1 MTRKSSR
8 KGVGLLGWLARAGV
22 VTIFLAI
29 AGVVFLYEQGDAPP
43 TEEPATRSEPTNPG
57 RTAVSAGLIKAYF
70 TTPTLI
76 YPDRRDQRPDSP
88 LLKAVIA
95 DIGQA
100 ERTVDLA
107 VFDIDLR
114 DLTDAL
120 LAAKKRDVTVRLVV
134 DSENLIA
141 PEVAEVTGQMQQ
153 AGIAITFDERSAFMH
168 NKFIVI
174 DRRVLWL
181 GSWNMTTND
190 TYRNNNNML
199 RLRSQLAADAYQ
211 KEFQAMFDGQFGT
224 RKPIIIH
231 PAIRLDETPID
242 LHFSPTDGVA
252 QYILTEIG
260 RARRSIQFMA
270 FSFTSDDIA
279 SAMVDRRSAG
289 LSVQGVMER
298 QNVEGTGAAFQ
309 QLDRGGVEVLEDGN
323 CYILHHKV
331 IIIDEQI
338 VITGS
343 YNFTNSAEQSNDENL
358 VIIADKELAAQY
370 IAEFERVWEQ
380 AQAPTR
386 CG

>member
-1 MTRKSSR
+1 MTSKRGR
-8 KGVGLLGWLARAGV
+8 KGIGLLGWLARGAV
-22 VTIFLAI
+22 VAVFLTI
-29 AGVVFLYEQGDAPP
+29 AGLVFLFEEGATPETPSAPGPQP
-43 TEEPATRSEPTNPG
+43 TSVG
-57 RTAVSAGLIKAYF
+57 RTAISAGLIKAYF
-70 TTPTLI
+70 TTPTLV
-76 YPDRRDQRPDSP
+76 YPDRRDQRGASP
-88 LLKAVIA
+88 LLTAVIR
-95 DIGQA
+95 DIGDA
-100 ERTVDLA
+100 ERTVDVA
-107 VFDIDLR
+107 VFDIDLQ

-120 LAAKKRDVTVRLVV
+120 LEARGRGVKVRLVV

-153 AGIAITFDERSAFMH
+153 AGIAITFDEREAFMH

-174 DRRVLWL
+174 DRRIVWL
-181 GSWNMTTND
+181 GSWNMTAND

-211 KEFQAMFDGQFGT
+211 KEFQAMFDGLFGT
-224 RKPIIIH
+224 RKPIVVH

-252 QYILTEIG
+252 QYVLEEIG
-260 RARRSIQFMA
+260 RAKRSIRFMA

-279 SAMVDRRSAG
+279 GAMVDHRREG
-289 LSVQGVMER
+289 LSVRGVMER
-298 QNVEGTGAAFQ
+298 QNVSGTGAVFQ
-309 QLDRGGVEVLEDGN
+309 QLERGGVEVLEDGN

-370 IAEFERVWEQ
+370 LDEFDRIWEL
-380 AQAPTR
+380 AQSPTR

>member
-1 MTRKSSR
+1 MTRKSS
-8 KGVGLLGWLARAGV
+8 KKAIGLLGWLARAGV

-43 TEEPATRSEPTNPG
+43 TDPPVSTSEPANPG
-57 RTAVSAGLIKAYF
+57 RTAISAGLIKAYF

-88 LLKAVIA
+88 LLKAVIS

-100 ERTVDLA
+100 ERTIDVA

-114 DLTDAL
+114 ELTDAL
-120 LAAKKRDVTVRLVV
+120 LAAKKRGVTVRLVV

-153 AGIAITFDERSAFMH
+153 AGIAITFDEREAFMH

-199 RLRSQLAADAYQ
+199 RLRSQLAADSYQ
-211 KEFQAMFDGQFGT
+211 KEFQAMFEGLFGT
-224 RKPIIIH
+224 RKPVLVH

-242 LHFSPTDGVA
+242 FYFSPEDGVA
-252 QYILTEIG
+252 QHVLAEIG
-260 RARRSIQFMA
+260 RARRSIRFMA
-270 FSFTSDDIA
+270 FSFTSDEIA
-279 SAMVDRRSAG
+279 SAMVDRRRAG

-298 QNVEGTGAAFQ
+298 QNVEGTGAVFQ
-309 QLDRGGVEVLEDGN
+309 QLADGGVDVLEDGN

-343 YNFTNSAEQSNDENL
+343 YNFTNSAERSNDENL

-370 IAEFERVWEQ
+370 LAEFARIQEL
-380 AQAPTR
+380 AQSPTR